1 MHYHWNRNLFYHEML
16 LAIQVAPR
24 NENQFYSDLSNKPI
38 DHHVTSAST
47 KAQPDLQIA
56 TNDKAPKHSR

>member
-16 LAIQVAPR
+16 FAIQVAPKK
-24 NENQFYSDLSNKPI
+24 ENQFYSDLSDKPL
-38 DHHVTSAST
+38 DPHVTSAPT
-47 KAQPDLQIA
+47 KAQSNHQIA